1 MKKLLKKSI
10 TASFI
15 SLSLFATALSMTTSV
30 YAKDQNAVKEGDTS
44 AVQILMTSDLHGTFT
59 NYNYATGQELEG
71 SFAQVAT
78 VINEERSNF
87 DGKTIVIDNGDTIQ
101 GNGTSMFIN
110 NDDYSPFPVIKAMN
124 AIGYDAINLGNHE
137 FNFGVDAMQKAYN
150 GFNGDKLCANVLDKD
165 NKLMEGFAPYAI
177 YTTDEGLRVAV
188 IGTVSPNIDRW
199 DTSNLETAGL
209 HAISASKATRDAI
222 DYLEKNDLADVYVSA
237 AHMDE
242 TSEYGVEGSGAL
254 DVAKA
259 NPDLAVILGAHGHTT
274 RGTSDKQ
281 DVLDGKVKFIENK
294 NAGSTLAKVTIDA
307 VYKNGEWVIEDKT
320 SDFKTSDVK
329 TEIITINKDVP
340 ANEEVLEITKDADAE
355 ARNYITK
362 TVIGKL
368 EGGSLVPDAEIKG
381 TSELYLQDTAL
392 IDLINNVMLHYSG
405 ADIAGTAPLD
415 AKANAVPGDITI
427 GNVVQ
432 IYKYDN
438 NTLYNLEMTGEQ
450 VKKWMEWSYK
460 YYGSTVDGKVD
471 HTKPAVNYD
480 TDLTIPYGTTR
491 GYNFDQFSGIDY
503 KVDLTKP
510 VGERITIVSMSD
522 GTDFDMN
529 KVYKVAAN
537 NYRSST
543 QLLVNN
549 EDGVFKPG
557 EETAK
562 LLEADIQNEAGLT
575 SMMDLIISYIQSK
588 PDATITNDVDNNWE
602 FINVAWDEDARKKA
616 IELIN
621 NDTIKTDFLTPVT
634 KDMVANVDNK
644 DEVIELVPLE
654 PTKPETVVTVPTRV
668 EPTVSQKTEI
678 YIVKSGDTLSSIS
691 YMYYK
696 NANRW
701 QEIYDANRDTIS
713 NPNMIYIGQKVNI
726 PTK

>member
-1 MKKLLKKSI
+1 MKKFLKKSI

-15 SLSLFATALSMTTSV
+15 SLSVAISTFGITTNV
-30 YAKDQNAVKEGDTS
+30 YAAEKTAPKEGDTS
-44 AVQILMTSDLHGTFT
+44 SVQILMTSDLHGTFT
-59 NYNYATGQELEG
+59 DYNYATGQDLEG
-71 SFAQVAT
+71 SLAQVAT
-78 VINEERSNF
+78 VIKEERANF

-110 NDDYSPFPVIKAMN
+110 NKDYSPFPVISAMN
-124 AIGYDAINLGNHE
+124 VIGYDAANLGNHE
-137 FNFGVDAMQKAYN
+137 FNFGVEAMQLAYD

-165 NKLMEGFAPYAI
+165 GKLMEGFAPYAI
-177 YTTDEGLRVAV
+177 YNTDEGLRVAI

-199 DTSNLETAGL
+199 DTANLETAGL
-209 HAISASKATRDAI
+209 HALSASKVTRETI

-254 DVAKA
+254 DVAKV
-259 NPDLAVILGAHGHTT
+259 NPDLAVILGAHGHST
-274 RGTSDKQ
+274 RGTAEKQ

-294 NAGSTLAKVTIDA
+294 NAGSTLAKVTIDT
-307 VYKNGEWVIEDKT
+307 VYKDGEWVINDKT
-320 SDFKTSDVK
+320 SDYDTSDVK
-329 TEIITINKDVP
+329 TEIITINADVP
-340 ANEEVLEITKDADAE
+340 ADEEVLKITKDADEA
-355 ARNYITK
+355 ARNYITN

-368 EGGSLVPDAEIKG
+368 EGGPLVPTAEIKG

-460 YYGSTVDGKVD
+460 YYGSTIDGKVD

-549 EDGVFKPG
+549 EDGVFKQG

-562 LLEADIQNEAGLT
+562 LIEADIQNEEGLT
-575 SMMDLIISYIQSK
+575 SMMDLIISYIQSN
-588 PDATITNDVDNNWE
+588 PNSTITNDVDNNWE
-602 FINVAWDEDARKKA
+602 FTNVAWDEDARKTA

-634 KDMVANVDNK
+634 KDMIK
-644 DEVIELVPLE
+644 DADKNDVVIEPVPLE
-654 PTKPETVVTVPTRV
+654 PAKPVTVEVPTKV
-668 EPTVSQKTEI
+668 TPTAPQNTEI
-678 YIVKSGDTLSSIS
+678 YLVKSGDTLSSIS

-701 QEIYDANRDTIS
+701 QEIYDANRSTIS
-713 NPNMIYIGQKVNI
+713 NPNMIYIGQKVVI
-726 PTK
+726 PNK